1 MAIITLLIGISIFTV
16 ITIPYQEA
24 VGLWRGEGNIWA
36 ENPQKARPAWIN
48 FFLENDLPR
57 KHCPGD
63 STVDLIE
70 KQVHF
75 NQDGFPEIDLFY
87 NFEYPYQVT
96 PQELLLELSLVY
108 DRKLPFLGTFT
119 WLDS

>member
-1 MAIITLLIGISIFTV
+1 MFTGKSEPSIRDKFDIRFSWSEKINIFFRDLGWGIKHNAEMFWFSFKRLFQYKTAIVGMAIITLLIGISIFTV

-57 KHCPGD
+57 KHRPGFD
-63 STVDLIE
+63 S
-70 KQVHF
+70 
-75 NQDGFPEIDLFY
+75 
-87 NFEYPYQVT
+87 
-96 PQELLLELSLVY
+96 
-108 DRKLPFLGTFT
+108 
-119 WLDS
+119 